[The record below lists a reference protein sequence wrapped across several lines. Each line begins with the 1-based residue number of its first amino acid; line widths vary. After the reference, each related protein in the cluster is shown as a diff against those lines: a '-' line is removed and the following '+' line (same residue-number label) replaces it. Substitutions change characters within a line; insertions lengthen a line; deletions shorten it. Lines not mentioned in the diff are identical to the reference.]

1 MKFTIKIN
9 RDSEHFEDEKER
21 IIFLDTKEHLNRLYD
36 NRLLENENE
45 IQEFNESCIRVIEC
59 NDVSIIP
66 DLCLVFDDDT
76 EQPEVMFSLI
86 HGIEGLY
93 ENHIEEGLKCIATA
107 APSMMSGAQ
116 DWIEIIHY
124 RILNNPQIRTVY
136 GKVLSQFDISITSS
150 IKELLLEIK
159 MKILICL
166 VNLLMKL
173 LSLSNS

>member
-1 MKFTIKIN
+1 M
-9 RDSEHFEDEKER
+9 
-21 IIFLDTKEHLNRLYD
+21 DTKEHLNRLYD

-93 ENHIEEGLKCIATA
+93 ENHIEEGLKCIATGC
-107 APSMMSGAQ
+107 SVDDEWRSRLDRDYTLQ
-116 DWIEIIHY
+116 NTE
-124 RILNNPQIRTVY
+124 
-136 GKVLSQFDISITSS
+136 
-150 IKELLLEIK
+150 
-159 MKILICL
+159 
-166 VNLLMKL
+166 
-173 LSLSNS
+173 

>member
-1 MKFTIKIN
+1 M
-9 RDSEHFEDEKER
+9 
-21 IIFLDTKEHLNRLYD
+21 DTKEHLNRLYD

-107 APSMMSGAQ
+107 APSMMSGAK
-116 DWIEIIHY
+116 DWVEIIHY
-124 RILNNPQIRTVY
+124 RILNNLQIRTVY
-136 GKVLSQFDISITSS
+136 GKVLSQFDLSITSS
-150 IKELLLEIK
+150 IKELLLE
-159 MKILICL
+159 MKNEDPDMFSKSINEVIELI
-166 VNLLMKL
+166 
-173 LSLSNS
+173 

>member
-1 MKFTIKIN
+1 M
-9 RDSEHFEDEKER
+9 
-21 IIFLDTKEHLNRLYD
+21 DTKEHLNRLYD
-36 NRLLENENE
+36 NRLLKNENE

-107 APSMMSGAQ
+107 TQSMMSGAKY
-116 DWIEIIHY
+116 WVEIIHY
-124 RILNNPQIRTVY
+124 RILNDPQIRTVY
-136 GKVLSQFDISITSS
+136 GKVLSQFDLSITSS

-159 MKILICL
+159 NEDPDMFSKSINEVIELI
-166 VNLLMKL
+166 
-173 LSLSNS
+173 